1 MGKITM
7 SHPEGGRRPY
17 THGQLERL
25 LAPRSIAVV
34 GVSAN
39 PAGFGSIT
47 LANLT
52 APGRFDGPVYRV
64 HSRLETL
71 DGHPCYPSVAALPQA
86 PDCVFVAAPRAS
98 VPAVVRDC
106 AQRGAGGL
114 VLYASGYAETGL
126 DDRQHEQQALV
137 DMVRVAGMPLLG
149 PNCMGYA
156 NYGLGIVGSF
166 AQLSFNGRTQRPAI
180 GLVSQSGALAGALAQ
195 ALEHGVTLSHMLTCG
210 NAGDVDVADLVHYLA
225 ADPLCSAVAC
235 VLEGMTTPER
245 LLQATAACR
254 AAGKPLVV
262 HKLGSSERGARAA
275 ASHTGS
281 VAGSHAAYRAALT
294 QAGAMV
300 VDEIEALIDTCS
312 FFAKAGRP
320 QARGVAVASV
330 SGGACILLA
339 DRAEECGIDLPPPQA
354 DTLQTLRRLVPEYG
368 SPGNPCDMTA
378 QVLATP
384 THQIECFDAL
394 LTDPQYGALVV
405 PHTYAYA
412 PVIGRIAQLDEAA
425 ARRGKIAC
433 NVWLT
438 QHLEGPGAAEAEAHA
453 HVATFRSMRHC
464 MQALAAWHR
473 RDDWL
478 QRQDQPRHRSA
489 PPSAAADA
497 AAWLT
502 ASPHATLT
510 ERESKAVLAAYGIAT
525 VRDMLVH
532 DPAQAAAA
540 AQTVGLPVV
549 LKIASPDIP
558 HKTEAGGVRLN
569 LRTTE
574 EVRAAFGDIIARAK
588 AWSPTARIDGVVVQP
603 MVPPG
608 TEIMVGGRVDPQF
621 GPMVVVGLGGVFVE
635 LLRDVA
641 VRPAPVGLQEARSML
656 GELKAQQALQG
667 FRGAAPVD
675 LDRLADVIMRVS
687 ELMDDLRDVVAEV
700 DVNPLVCDGAR
711 IVAVDALVL
720 RAMRAA

>member
-1 MGKITM
+1 MP
-7 SHPEGGRRPY
+7 HPDGARPEY
-17 THGQLERL
+17 TRSQLERL

-34 GVSAN
+34 GASAN

-52 APGRFDGPVYRV
+52 APGRFDGPIYRV
-64 HSRLETL
+64 HARLDTL
-71 DGHPCYPSVAALPQA
+71 DGHRCYPSVVALPQA
-86 PDCVFVAAPRAS
+86 PDCVFVAAPRES
-98 VPAVVRDC
+98 VPSVVRDC
-106 AQRGAGGL
+106 AQRGAGGI
-114 VLYASGYAETGL
+114 VLYASGYAETGRE
-126 DDRQHEQQALV
+126 DRQREQRALM
-137 DMVRVAGMPLLG
+137 DMVRAAGMPLLG
-149 PNCMGYA
+149 PNCMGYV
-156 NYGLGIVGSF
+156 NHGLGIVGSF
-166 AQLSFNGRTQRPAI
+166 AQLSFKGRVQRPAI

-195 ALEHGVTLSHMLTCG
+195 ALEHGVTLSHMLSCG
-210 NAGDVDVADLVHYLA
+210 NAGDVDVADLVRYLA

-235 VLEGMTTPER
+235 VLEGMTTPTR
-245 LLQATAACR
+245 LLQAAAACQ

-281 VAGSHAAYRAALT
+281 VAGSHAAYRAALA
-294 QAGAMV
+294 QAGAVV
-300 VDEIEALIDTCS
+300 VDEIEALVDTCS
-312 FFAKAGRP
+312 FFAKAGKP

-339 DRAEECGIDLPPPQA
+339 DRAEEYGIELPPPQA
-354 DTLQTLRRLVPEYG
+354 DTLLTLRRLVPDYG

-384 THQIECFDAL
+384 THQIDCFDAL
-394 LTDPQYGALVV
+394 LADPQYSALVV

-473 RDDWL
+473 RDDWMR
-478 QRQDQPRHRSA
+478 RQGQPRRRSA

-497 AAWLT
+497 AALLA
-502 ASPHATLT
+502 ASQHATLT

-525 VRDMLVH
+525 ARDVLVR
-532 DPAQAAAA
+532 DPAQGVAAAHDL
-540 AQTVGLPVV
+540 GLPVV
-549 LKIASPDIP
+549 LKIESPDIP

-569 LRTTE
+569 LRTIE
-574 EVRAAFGDIIARAK
+574 DVRTAFGDIVARAK

-608 TEIMVGGRVDPQF
+608 TEIMVGGRMDAQF

-635 LLRDVA
+635 LLCDVA
-641 VRPAPVGLQEARSML
+641 VRMAPIGSQEARSML

-675 LDRLADVIMRVS
+675 LDRLADTIVRVS
-687 ELMDDLRDVVAEV
+687 EMMDDLRGLVAEV
-700 DVNPLVCDGAR
+700 DVNPLVCEGMR
-711 IVAVDALVL
+711 IIAVDALVV
-720 RAMRAA
+720 RAVRAA